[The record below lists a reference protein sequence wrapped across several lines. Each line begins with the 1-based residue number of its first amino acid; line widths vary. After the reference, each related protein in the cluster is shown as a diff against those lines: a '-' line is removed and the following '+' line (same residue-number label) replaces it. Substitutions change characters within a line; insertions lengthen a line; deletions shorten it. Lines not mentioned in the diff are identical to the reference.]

1 MREILEIMNIKAKNA
16 HSLKLYFILFYLLF
30 FVKFNSQEFISIET
44 LKSTYPFKKYTLKTN
59 ELYGF
64 DKTLDVYNFFIS
76 SDNILLVTLLP
87 NLEGQSNWLPVKENE
102 IRDKIMSISKLR
114 DWIDTMPTGYKE
126 LSHRKLL
133 DKAGGDYFISY
144 NSLFELFSVKEYY
157 NPLISQLGVLNKAD
171 KKVSIKNMYNVFEK
185 TFPKKH
191 FILDPR
197 DDNRIRY
204 LDDGYVFKNY
214 LSKKFKIKN
223 QNAYQFWTFDGWWAI
238 DGYNV
243 NRGID
248 RLIYIP
254 NLGIVGGSYDFYFEL
269 KPRAMYDNVIPL
281 PVDEEKLWDNII
293 NEKIMI
299 AEELK

>member
-1 MREILEIMNIKAKNA
+1 MNIKAKNA

-44 LKSTYPFKKYTLKTN
+44 LKSIYPFKKYTLKTN

-144 NSLFELFSVKEYY
+144 NRIPFTESIMPLSLIIKTLTCVSCEFDFK
-157 NPLISQLGVLNKAD
+157 I
-171 KKVSIKNMYNVFEK
+171 VSI
-185 TFPKKH
+185 
-191 FILDPR
+191 I
-197 DDNRIRY
+197 
-204 LDDGYVFKNY
+204 FKLWTHNY
-214 LSKKFKIKN
+214 LSFKI
-223 QNAYQFWTFDGWWAI
+223 F
-238 DGYNV
+238 
-243 NRGID
+243 
-248 RLIYIP
+248 
-254 NLGIVGGSYDFYFEL
+254 S
-269 KPRAMYDNVIPL
+269 L
-281 PVDEEKLWDNII
+281 PSAKI
-293 NEKIMI
+293 NK
-299 AEELK
+299 